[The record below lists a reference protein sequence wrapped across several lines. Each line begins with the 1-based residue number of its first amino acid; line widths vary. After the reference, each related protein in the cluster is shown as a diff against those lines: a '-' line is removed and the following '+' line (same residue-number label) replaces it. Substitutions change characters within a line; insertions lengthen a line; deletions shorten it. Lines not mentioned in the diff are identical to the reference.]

1 MRKNPQRPRKMK
13 IFVCIIALG
22 ALRPVA
28 PFSPSPGCEF
38 LVQRSTVS
46 RCPTMKPRLSG
57 HAMHLIQ
64 HVHPHS
70 ACTPCAASLAGQVD
84 QNQGVQDH
92 AGDVLQQVRVVYQ
105 DEHLAVL
112 SKPGGMLMHRSRDA
126 PRESVFFL
134 QTARD
139 KLGKRVFLANR
150 IDRGT
155 SGTVELNA
163 WDLPHSREHVGVC
176 KRH

>member
-1 MRKNPQRPRKMK
+1 
-13 IFVCIIALG
+13 
-22 ALRPVA
+22 
-28 PFSPSPGCEF
+28 
-38 LVQRSTVS
+38 
-46 RCPTMKPRLSG
+46 
-57 HAMHLIQ
+57 
-64 HVHPHS
+64 
-70 ACTPCAASLAGQVD
+70 LAGQVD

-163 WDLPHSREHVGVC
+163 
-176 KRH
+176 